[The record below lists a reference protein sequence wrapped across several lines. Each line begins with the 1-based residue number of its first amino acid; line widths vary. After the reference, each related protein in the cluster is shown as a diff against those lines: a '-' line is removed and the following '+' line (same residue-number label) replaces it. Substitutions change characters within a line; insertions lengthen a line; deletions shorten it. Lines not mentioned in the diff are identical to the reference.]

1 MQTVPRPDASPSILR
16 FASVAALIALVI
28 PLLPMYG
35 ADGTAFVFSL
45 GFPVRALI
53 EYFLGYWSDAIVVA
67 AGIVF
72 LRRGH
77 VGVAGGIFGAVA
89 LGLAITIVAQIL
101 ATAPHFE
108 RWQTVVLLM
117 LEIVQTIL
125 LVVAAARAI
134 GTFTPTE
141 REA

>member
-1 MQTVPRPDASPSILR
+1 MQTVPRPDASPSIIRL
-16 FASVAALIALVI
+16 ASVAALIALVI

-35 ADGTAFVFSL
+35 ADGTAFVFSM
-45 GFPVRALI
+45 GFPVRVLI

-77 VGVAGGIFGAVA
+77 VGVAGGIFAAVA
-89 LGLAITIVAQIL
+89 LGLAVTIVAQIV
-101 ATAPHFE
+101 ATAPHFG
-108 RWQTVVLLM
+108 RWQTVVFLM
-117 LEIVQTIL
+117 LEIVQAIL
-125 LVVAAARAI
+125 LTVAAARAI
-134 GTFTPTE
+134 GTSAPTE